1 MWSAVQF
8 LLMFFLHFFLVLQRL
23 IVTCRRISRI
33 SRLRAFSDRE
43 QEGGPHQEASPICP
57 ADLAR
62 PIHRHLRRR
71 GGGEGQEGGLTKQ
84 MRKDCEDRAGK
95 WRDWAH
101 RRDRPAWGPEEE
113 VRRERGLCGMLGN
126 Y

>member
-1 MWSAVQF
+1 M
-8 LLMFFLHFFLVLQRL
+8 QRL

-33 SRLRAFSDRE
+33 SRLRAFSSRE
-43 QEGGPHQEASPICP
+43 QVGGPHQEASPICP

-95 WRDWAH
+95 GRDWAH
-101 RRDRPAWGPEEE
+101 RSRGVGDRPAWGPEEE